1 MFTATLKEKT
11 LDRPRRRILVAVTLS
26 DGTST
31 FDETFSFSLNSTVE
45 QMKKTVQS
53 YLDELNGADD
63 KVAGLTDLTLT
74 PEAEP
79 EAPTQVELDKQA
91 WQADRAKLATVM
103 ELVRDGVFDGTE
115 AQVTALQNKV
125 RTGFKPAYLD

>member
-1 MFTATLKEKT
+1 MFTASLKSKT
-11 LDRPRRRILVAVTLS
+11 LDRPRRRIVVTVTLT
-26 DGTST
+26 DGITA
-31 FDETFSFSLNSTVE
+31 FDETFYFSMNTTVE

-79 EAPTQVELDKQA
+79 EAPTQVELAKQA

>member
-1 MFTATLKEKT
+1 MYTASLKSKT
-11 LDRPRRRILVAVTLS
+11 FQRNNNRILVVVEVT

-31 FDETFSFSLNSTVE
+31 FDREFSFSPNSTVE

-91 WQADRAKLATVM
+91 WQSDRAKLATVM